1 MFKLK
6 AQVINLKNLASS
18 SVIEDADSKILA
30 PNLEKTK
37 DPVFNYRTTR
47 PYFMNDWQKL
57 EYDFKEIDKIATI
70 EAYLQISFDKKL
82 SLFTK
87 EGYEVIGKDPDL
99 VEYVERRLNEVCY
112 VSRTTP
118 RQFITDIAKN
128 IIRYSNC
135 FVLVK
140 RNDAMSGG
148 YTRVDAKGRKI
159 APISSLHILPTSMV
173 QVKVNDLK
181 QPVKYRQYSEEDWT
195 ENTRPTS
202 IYEPN
207 EIIHFHVNKL
217 EGFVVGTPRASA
229 AIEDIK
235 ALRRIESD
243 VEVLL
248 HQSIFPIVQYK
259 VGTEEMPATILP
271 DGRDEITMVT
281 EVINNQPPEGFFVTP
296 ERHEIKMIGAEGR
309 SLRGEGYLDYFK
321 KRVLAALGLSSVD
334 IGEGDTANRS
344 TAATMSSSLI
354 NSVKSDQLV
363 LEEQIY
369 AHLIVPLLQESTED
383 NSFDWLD
390 PENKVSLRFK
400 EIDVENQ
407 IKKENAAIQL
417 WLNNAI
423 SHDELRDRIGM
434 STAKDEDWEHSYYKM
449 VTEAQELL
457 RLGANPMSPLAETS
471 AKSDRTPMSPAD
483 LKKAQDLRMQNSQP
497 APKPGQKN
505 SKPEPKDLKKKIR

>member
-6 AQVINLKNLASS
+6 TQVINLKNFVSPT
-18 SVIEDADSKILA
+18 SVIEDAESKMLA
-30 PNLEKTK
+30 PNLERTK

-57 EYDFKEIDKIATI
+57 EHDFKEIDKVATI
-70 EAYLQISFDKKL
+70 EAYLQVSFDKKL
-82 SLFTK
+82 SLWTK
-87 EGYEVIGKDPDL
+87 EGYEIIGNDPDL
-99 VEYVERRLNEVCY
+99 VEYVERRLREICF

-135 FVLVK
+135 FILIK
-140 RNDAMSGG
+140 RNDKTSGG
-148 YTRVDAKGRKI
+148 HTRVDAKGRKI
-159 APISSLHILPTSMV
+159 LPISSLHILPTSMI

-181 QPVKYRQYSEEDWT
+181 QPMKYRQYSEEDWT
-195 ENTRPTS
+195 ENTRPTT
-202 IYEPN
+202 IYEPS
-207 EIIHFHVNKL
+207 EIMHFHVNKL
-217 EGFVVGTPRASA
+217 EGFIVGTPRCSA

-235 ALRRIESD
+235 ALRRIETD

-248 HQSIFPIVQYK
+248 HQTIFPIVQYK
-259 VGTEEMPATILP
+259 IGTEAMPATILP
-271 DGRDEITMVT
+271 DGRDEISMVT

-309 SLRGEGYLDYFK
+309 SLRAEGYLDYFK
-321 KRVLAALGLSSVD
+321 KRVLAALGLSTVD

-369 AHLIVPLLQESTED
+369 AHLIVPLLQESAED

-390 PENKVSLRFK
+390 PENQVSLRFK

-417 WLNNAI
+417 WLNSAI
-423 SHDELRDRIGM
+423 SHDELRDRIGL
-434 STAKDEDWEHSYYKM
+434 SVTQDKDWENSYYKM
-449 VTEAQELL
+449 ITEAQELL
-457 RLGANPMSPLAETS
+457 KLGSNPMSAVADTS
-471 AKSDRTPMSPAD
+471 AKSDKTPMTSSD
-483 LKKAQDLRMQNSQP
+483 LNKARELQAKSAAKSSAK
-497 APKPGQKN
+497 APV
-505 SKPEPKDLKKKIR
+505 KKKIR

>member
-6 AQVINLKNLASS
+6 AQIINLKNLASS
-18 SVIEDADSKILA
+18 PVIEDAESKILA
-30 PNLEKTK
+30 PSLEKTK

-57 EYDFKEIDKIATI
+57 EYDFKEIDKVATI

-87 EGYEVIGKDPDL
+87 EGYEIIGKDPDL
-99 VEYVERRLNEVCY
+99 VEYVERRLKEVCY

-135 FVLVK
+135 FVLIK

-195 ENTRPTS
+195 ENTRPTA

-235 ALRRIESD
+235 ALRRIETD

-259 VGTEEMPATILP
+259 IGTEAMPATILP

-309 SLRGEGYLDYFK
+309 SLRAESYLDYFK
-321 KRVLAALGLSSVD
+321 KRVLAALGLSTVD

-354 NSVKSDQLV
+354 NAVKSDQLV

-390 PENKVSLRFK
+390 PDNKVVLRFK

-417 WLNNAI
+417 WLNSAI

-434 STAKDEDWEHSYYKM
+434 SSAKDEDWEHSYYKM

-457 RLGANPMSPLAETS
+457 KLGANPASPLAETS
-471 AKSDRTPMSPAD
+471 AKSDRTPMTSGDLQKARDLAAANNTKKPAASAV
-483 LKKAQDLRMQNSQP
+483 KKDI
-497 APKPGQKN
+497 
-505 SKPEPKDLKKKIR
+505 KKKIQ